1 MLRLMPLR
9 RGRFEDVESRA
20 AGPGG
25 NIFCKVQGAGTA
37 LAEPFDHA
45 DVSLIDLLDLDGE
58 AATIGAGVEVIE
70 RF

>member
-1 MLRLMPLR
+1 MPLR

-45 DVSLIDLLDLDGE
+45 DVSLVDLSDSNGD
-58 AATIGAGVEVIE
+58 AAPIGADVEEIA
-70 RF
+70 R